1 VPCRPLRVLQS
12 HPPDQGLPKEQ
23 QAQPAD
29 PNGGDDEIDPRHRY
43 HRLEESAARRKGLVK
58 KARPGIKMSSNRAPK
73 ASRERLDRFFL
84 RPGHRRVWLG
94 YVAAILGPALVTA
107 FAASLPPPRGTVIPA
122 LLYLMAVVTSAVIG
136 NLWQALLAA
145 ALSFVCLD
153 FFFTSPIHTFA
164 ISKAEDL
171 FALAVFLAVAA
182 TVTGAITV
190 ALEQRARAESREHQV
205 RALYNVTAGLLSG
218 GELNEALGDLAS
230 SLRGMYSLKGC
241 RVMVL
246 DRDSVER
253 QRAISGS
260 MEGDT
265 TSVPLIAD
273 GRPVGRIEM
282 AGVAPGTITGAEQEV
297 LETFAGQLALA
308 LERARLGEEAAGAR
322 LDAESSRIRAAL
334 FASVTHDLRTPL
346 ASITASASS
355 LLEEGVPF
363 SDEQRRELLRTILEE
378 SERLNRLVANLL
390 DLSRL
395 RAGALVPS
403 VELVP
408 IEDVISAVV
417 ERLRPRLAGRSI
429 REQVRGDVPPV
440 PMDVV
445 QIDQVLT
452 NLVENA
458 LSFSPPASEIA
469 ISAIRWENMVE
480 VKVSDRGPGIPREDR
495 GVVFQEFYRKDVGER
510 RGGTG
515 LGLAIAQ
522 AIVAAHGG
530 SMWMENTP
538 GGGAT
543 VGFRLPLA
551 PVASAPSELAGP
563 SP

>member
-1 VPCRPLRVLQS
+1 MSSNP
-12 HPPDQGLPKEQ
+12 E
-23 QAQPAD
+23 A
-29 PNGGDDEIDPRHRY
+29 
-43 HRLEESAARRKGLVK
+43 RKGLAEGLERVFLP
-58 KARPGIKMSSNRAPK
+58 PGR
-73 ASRERLDRFFL
+73 RRLAI
-84 RPGHRRVWLG
+84 G
-94 YVAAILGPALVTA
+94 YVLAVLGPALVTVVA
-107 FAASLPPPRGTVIPA
+107 DALPSPRRTAIPA
-122 LLYLMAVVTSAVIG
+122 LLYLLAVVAAAVVG
-136 NLWQALLAA
+136 HFWQALLAA

-153 FFFTSPIHTFA
+153 FFFTPPVHTFVVA
-164 ISKAEDL
+164 KAEDL
-171 FALAVFLAVAA
+171 IALAVFLAVAA
-182 TVTGAITV
+182 TVTGAITA

-218 GELNEALGDLAS
+218 GGLDEALGDLAS
-230 SLRGMYSLKGC
+230 SLRGMYGLMGC
-241 RVMVL
+241 RVMVF
-246 DRDSVER
+246 DEEGAEH

-260 MEGDT
+260 VEGET
-265 TSVPLIAD
+265 TSVPLAAD
-273 GRPVGRIEM
+273 GRPVARIEM
-282 AGVAPGTITGAEQEV
+282 AGIAPGAITGAEKEV

-363 SDEQRRELLRTILEE
+363 TDEQRRELLRTILEE

-403 VELVP
+403 KELVP
-408 IEDVISAVV
+408 LEDVISSVV
-417 ERLRPRLAGRSI
+417 ERLRPRLAGRTLREHI
-429 REQVRGDVPPV
+429 REGLPPV

-452 NLVENA
+452 NLIENA
-458 LSFSPPASEIA
+458 LRFSPAGSEIT
-469 ISAIRWENMVE
+469 ISAVRWENMVE
-480 VKVSDRGPGIPREDR
+480 VRVSDRGPGISEDDR
-495 GVVFQEFYRKDVGER
+495 ASVFQEFYRKDVGDR

-522 AIVAAHGG
+522 AIVSAHGG
-530 SMWMENTP
+530 SMWIGRTP

-551 PVASAPSELAGP
+551 RARSAAGELRG
-563 SP
+563 SPPG

>member
-1 VPCRPLRVLQS
+1 
-12 HPPDQGLPKEQ
+12 
-23 QAQPAD
+23 
-29 PNGGDDEIDPRHRY
+29 
-43 HRLEESAARRKGLVK
+43 
-58 KARPGIKMSSNRAPK
+58 MSSNPK
-73 ASRERLDRFFL
+73 APSRRRDRLDRFFL
-84 RPGHRRVWLG
+84 VPSRRRVWLS
-94 YVAAILGPALVTA
+94 YAVAIVGPGLVTVIG
-107 FAASLPPPRGTVIPA
+107 ASLPRPRGTTIPA
-122 LLYLMAVVTSAVIG
+122 LLYLLAVVAAAVLG
-136 NLWQALLAA
+136 HLWQALLAS

-153 FFFTSPIHTFA
+153 FFFTEPVHTFA
-164 ISKAEDL
+164 ISKVEDL
-171 FALAVFLAVAA
+171 VALAVFVAVAA

-190 ALEQRARAESREHQV
+190 ALEQRARAESREHQM

-218 GELNEALGDLAS
+218 GGLDQALGDLAS
-230 SLRGMYSLKGC
+230 SLVGMYGLRGC
-241 RVMVL
+241 RVMVI
-246 DRDSVER
+246 DVDGVER
-253 QRAISGS
+253 QRAISGA
-260 MEGDT
+260 MEGDAA
-265 TSVPLIAD
+265 SVALSAD

-282 AGVAPGTITGAEQEV
+282 AGMAPGAITGAEQDV

-308 LERARLGEEAAGAR
+308 LERARLGEEVAGAK

-346 ASITASASS
+346 ASIKASASS

-363 SDEQRRELLRTILEE
+363 TEDQRRELLRTILEE

-408 IEDVISAVV
+408 IEDVISSVV
-417 ERLRPRLAGRSI
+417 ERLRPQLASRPV
-429 REQVRGDVPPV
+429 RKQVRDDVPPI
-440 PMDVV
+440 PIDVV

-452 NLVENA
+452 NLIENA
-458 LSFSPPASEIA
+458 LAFSPPGTEIV
-469 ISAIRWENMVE
+469 ISAIRWQNMVE
-480 VKVSDRGPGIPREDR
+480 VRVSDRGPGIGKEDR
-495 GVVFQEFYRKDVGER
+495 ARVFQEFYRKDVEGK

-530 SMWMENTP
+530 AMWVEGTP

-551 PVASAPSELAGP
+551 RAASTTGELGG
-563 SP
+563 SPPP